1 MGFMKS
7 LGRGV
12 DTGAQNY
19 VRQRLMAQKREDALT
34 QREEEKR
41 RYEEQ
46 RAAREKERREN
57 TLVRMLTLATS
68 TNNPQAIQSVGSQ
81 MEAEGMLPEYQR
93 PAPEAVKPL
102 EEFDDTTP
110 YYGENKG
117 VSDRDFEAMLREGD
131 AIQTPEMLEA
141 ERRAQLHPITA
152 GLMDVAE
159 TNRVNQELQA
169 TQYKISSEQAA
180 LNLSEAKRKANA
192 GEIKQLGGKHFIVYP
207 SIDGSGAPRIE
218 SLPAILESQINSDE
232 NGWEIKAV
240 STSDASIVYQNK
252 FTNKTKT
259 VIDPTLVQASVE
271 SDERDIEKARLIEEN
286 RRKGINQTQSI
297 AHQNRLRL
305 AGIGDA
311 RSMRDTIVKGVMNG
325 SMTPENAQDYIMA
338 GMGAYEGTEVPTTAF
353 QALSQMV
360 NDFGAGRLPLK
371 FSEGEKKQLEGVYYV
386 QTASARLLEL
396 LEDPEVSDYVG
407 RISGTVQEV
416 QNILTGQATSNPKL
430 TEFAATLQDLKKGI
444 LYARSGQAASEAE
457 HQSYE
462 RLVGTTLIDKDALKG
477 RLKVAAHHSQTQR
490 EGIYR
495 VNLGVL
501 HRQDK
506 AKVAKDWNRVP
517 KLWHKLDPALDTT
530 INDNTN
536 DPWSTSDEDLQ

>member
-7 LGRGV
+7 LGRGADV
-12 DTGAQNY
+12 GVQNY
-19 VRQRLMAQKREDALT
+19 VRQRLMAQQREDALT

-57 TLVRMLTLATS
+57 SLVRMLTLATS

-81 MEAEGMLPEYQR
+81 MEAEGMLPEYQ
-93 PAPEAVKPL
+93 PPEFV
-102 EEFDDTTP
+102 DTTP
-110 YYGENKG
+110 EVDPRTVIEGTDTVIDGGEY
-117 VSDRDFEAMLREGD
+117 
-131 AIQTPEMLEA
+131 T
-141 ERRAQLHPITA
+141 HPITA

-159 TNRVNQELQA
+159 TNRINQELQA

-207 SIDGSGAPRIE
+207 STDGSGAPRIE

-286 RRKGINQTQSI
+286 RRKGINETQAV

-462 RLVGTTLIDKDALKG
+462 LLVGTTLIDKDALKG

-495 VNLGVL
+495 VNLGIL
-501 HRQDK
+501 HREDQ

-517 KLWHKLDPALDTT
+517 KLWHKLDPSLDTT
-530 INDNTN
+530 INDDTN